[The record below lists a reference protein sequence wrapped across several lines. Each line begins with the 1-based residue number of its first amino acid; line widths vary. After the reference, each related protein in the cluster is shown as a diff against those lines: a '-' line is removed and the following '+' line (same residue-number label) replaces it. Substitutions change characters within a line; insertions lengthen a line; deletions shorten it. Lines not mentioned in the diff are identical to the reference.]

1 MMVGV
6 NPVTAYNP
14 NPALYAQPQ
23 QVAYGQQQPFYQQPA
38 QQAPVDSSNDLAR
51 ELAGAN
57 ALAVEGTTQ
66 VAPQIMALAQQT
78 AQINEMNKAQQQLQQ
93 QKLVLQAQIQANAM
107 KGQQTTAQGQALQ
120 QLQGTMPTI
129 TAQQP
134 TATATS
140 NGGFSQKQ
148 LSAMQSGNLGEFGKA
163 TTENLLSGYKD
174 ILKVGEDAKK
184 EKVYAQA
191 LVAQGIPQEQA
202 NALAKQK
209 IQTDNAAMAGQTVV
223 AQQPA
228 VMVQQQPQ
236 VVQQAPAVAP
246 TQPVV
251 QSQPVAQQSPQVVTQ
266 ASASP
271 ATEEMV
277 NVPRV
282 GLVPKSTLTAL
293 LQNTT
298 KEAQEA
304 QAQAQQQALQ
314 QQAQPTRQTLP
325 TTAIT
330 PRKTLDETVVSA
342 VPMNLQPT
350 SPALPFAP
358 QQQQSLASLPVVASP
373 LAFASVNSFGNS
385 GINANNYQQM
395 LAYANQQQQPTATAT
410 TATEAKE
417 DSYAEAK
424 KKAAALGFD
433 TTKMPNNREEL
444 RRIQRKRHK
453 RVMAQML
460 KKPKL
465 YVPKPDDSKYAAYGG
480 GDQA

>member
-358 QQQQSLASLPVVASP
+358 QQQSLASLPVVASP